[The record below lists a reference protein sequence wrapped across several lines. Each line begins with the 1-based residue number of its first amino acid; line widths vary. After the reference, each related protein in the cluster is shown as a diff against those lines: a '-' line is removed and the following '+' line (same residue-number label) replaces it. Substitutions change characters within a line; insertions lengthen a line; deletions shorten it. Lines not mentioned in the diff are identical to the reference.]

1 MVSKKVVC
9 EKSNKIEALTKG
21 LNYKPRIENLPTIN
35 TSKLIHRSLEAG
47 AIKKNLGEIQP
58 T

>member
-9 EKSNKIEALTKG
+9 EKFNNTEALTKG
-21 LNYKPRIENLPTIN
+21 PNYKSRIENIHTN
-35 TSKLIHRSLEAG
+35 DAKVIHRSLEAG
-47 AIKKNLGEIQP
+47 VIKKNLEDTQS